1 MANVTNKAYTGTTG
15 TLIIDGDTHF
25 GVTSFT
31 LTPTTPEE
39 QVIDISGDV
48 QSLAGVP
55 TWRAEIVFHQDHI
68 TTDSLSRQ
76 SPTLAGTVVPFTYI
90 PQDGGEGRSGNM
102 RWLDVPFGGDTSRHS
117 VTADFPVIGQPSVVE
132 PDEES

>member
-1 MANVTNKAYTGTTG
+1 MANVTNKAYYGQSG
-15 TLIIDGDTHF
+15 TLVIDGDTHF

-39 QVIDISGDV
+39 QIVDISGDI
-48 QSLAGVP
+48 QSFVGTPV
-55 TWRAEIVFHQDHI
+55 WRAQIAFHQDHI

-76 SPTLAGTVVPFTYI
+76 SPALAGTVVPFTYT

-102 RWLDVPFGGDTSRHS
+102 RWLDVPFGGDTTRHA
-117 VTADFPVIGQPSVVE
+117 VTADFPVVGQPSIVPIV
-132 PDEES
+132 

>member
-1 MANVTNKAYTGTTG
+1 MPNVTNQAYFGTTG

-25 GVTSFT
+25 GVNSFT

-39 QVIDISGDV
+39 QITDISGDV

-55 TWRAEIVFHQDHI
+55 TWRAGIVFNQDHI
-68 TTDSLSRQ
+68 TSDSLSRQ
-76 SPTLAGTVVPFTYI
+76 SPALAGTVVPFTYT

-102 RWLDVPFGGDTSRHS
+102 KWLDVPFGGPTTRHE
-117 VTADFPVIGQPSVVE
+117 VTADMPVIGQPAVV
-132 PDEES
+132 PIA